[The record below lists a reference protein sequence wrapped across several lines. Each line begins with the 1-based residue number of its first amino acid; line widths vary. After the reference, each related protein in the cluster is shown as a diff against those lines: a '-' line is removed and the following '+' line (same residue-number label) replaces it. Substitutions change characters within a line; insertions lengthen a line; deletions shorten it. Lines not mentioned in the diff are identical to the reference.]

1 MAIIINTHLHLN
13 QVLTFLLIEM
23 IKVTSFLKICDFYL
37 LYELKVPVKL
47 FHITD
52 LWIRTNKSYK
62 LKVNIWGKNAFLL

>member
-52 LWIRTNKSYK
+52 L
-62 LKVNIWGKNAFLL
+62 